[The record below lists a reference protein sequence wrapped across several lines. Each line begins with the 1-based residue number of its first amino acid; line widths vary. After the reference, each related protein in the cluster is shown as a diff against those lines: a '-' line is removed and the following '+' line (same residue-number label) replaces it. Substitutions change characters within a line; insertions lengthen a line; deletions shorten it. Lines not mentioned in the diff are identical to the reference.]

1 MTLDNLDTI
10 KSTIELCKSKGWQD
24 VVRLLDQSE
33 FMGKPW
39 GSACTMQVIDY
50 GSGEWMECK
59 HKGKAVYSL
68 IQWNKLIRFDLA
80 WDGPVRLAV
89 AAP

>member
-1 MTLDNLDTI
+1 MTLDDLDTI
-10 KSTIELCKSKGWQD
+10 KSTIDLCKSKGWQD

-39 GSACTMQVIDY
+39 GNACTMQVIDY
-50 GSGEWMECK
+50 GSGEWLECK
-59 HKGKAVYSL
+59 HKGKDVYSL
-68 IQWNKLIRFDLA
+68 TQWNKLIRSELA

-89 AAP
+89 AAK